1 MLTLNVQLP
10 SSLNEKY
17 SQRERRDAVVKE
29 SKPTFQE
36 RYLEAGPRL
45 TPSEKKI
52 GEYLLRNP
60 DEVLGSSALKI
71 AKATGTSDATVIR
84 TIKGLGYQGLPELKN
99 EFLENVLRRR
109 SSSATLDHN
118 IESIQTN
125 KRPAETMLA
134 NSVDILQAFSQGF
147 DHEVFTDCVEA
158 LAGAQ
163 RIYTY
168 GLGPGSMVAG
178 FLALH
183 LKRIG
188 FDAEAMMSAGYRLA
202 DDLLPLNKGDCVVLI
217 APYHQT
223 TEVEVI
229 VDHAQ
234 EVGAKVIL
242 VTEALGL
249 SLQGRVDIVIK
260 TPPTISNV
268 VSEHMAPFV
277 FSYVLTM
284 QLASKQKDTSVK
296 RHQLFTDLSARFTGS
311 TDFPS
316 PAFLADAA
324 EDSSED

>member
-71 AKATGTSDATVIR
+71 AKSTGKSDATVIR

-134 NSVDILQAFSQGF
+134 NSVDILQAFSQ
-147 DHEVFTDCVEA
+147 DLITRPLLIALRLCWRATD
-158 LAGAQ
+158 
-163 RIYTY
+163 
-168 GLGPGSMVAG
+168 
-178 FLALH
+178 LH
-183 LKRIG
+183 LWSGSWFDGGGVSRPSSQKRIG
-188 FDAEAMMSAGYRLA
+188 FDAEAMMRAGYRLA
-202 DDLLPLNKGDCVVLI
+202 DELQPLNKCDCVVLI

-234 EVGAKVIL
+234 
-242 VTEALGL
+242 
-249 SLQGRVDIVIK
+249 
-260 TPPTISNV
+260 
-268 VSEHMAPFV
+268 
-277 FSYVLTM
+277 
-284 QLASKQKDTSVK
+284 
-296 RHQLFTDLSARFTGS
+296 
-311 TDFPS
+311 
-316 PAFLADAA
+316 
-324 EDSSED
+324 